1 MSFDTIVVVCFVL
14 GQWRLAVLFLRW
26 ASRWHARRPL
36 LFAIG
41 LFELLVAFGYACDY
55 AEVDAWLAFRG
66 AAVLGAITYLFLALS
81 AFAVAAHAV
90 AGAIGK
96 HLDASTSKGR
106 RRALAIAGKTLIAA
120 PIATVGYGALIERT
134 NFEVRETDLPLAAL
148 PGDLDGRRI
157 LQLSDIHLSA
167 FLSERELARMIGA
180 ACELR
185 PHIVFATG
193 DFISTFGDPLEACMR
208 QLARVKSDAGM
219 FGCLGNHERYAG
231 VEEEA
236 TMLAGHYGIRVLRGE
251 SCRLRFGGSV
261 LNLAGVDYQAFSQKK
276 HYLSDAEGLV
286 EPGAYNVLLS
296 HNPDV
301 FPVAARLGFGLV
313 LAGHTHGGQVN
324 VEILDQSLNPAR
336 FYTPYV
342 RGLYRIGPA
351 AEYVTRG
358 IGTVGIPVRLGA
370 PPEITLIRLRKA

>member
-1 MSFDTIVVVCFVL
+1 VSFDTLVGACFVL

-26 ASRWHARRPL
+26 AKRWYARQPL
-36 LFAIG
+36 LFGIG
-41 LFELLVAFGYACDY
+41 LFELLVALGYACDY
-55 AEVDAWLAFRG
+55 AEVDTWLAFRS
-66 AAVLGAITYLFLALS
+66 AAVIGAITYLYLALS

-96 HLDASTSKGR
+96 NAGTNKGR
-106 RRALAIAGKTLIAA
+106 RRALAIAGKSLIVAPVAA
-120 PIATVGYGALIERT
+120 IGYGALIERT
-134 NFEVRETDLPLAAL
+134 NFQVSEVDLPLAAL
-148 PGDLDGRRI
+148 PADLDGVRI

-167 FLSERELARMIGA
+167 FLSERELARMIDA
-180 ACELR
+180 ACDLR

-219 FGCLGNHERYAG
+219 FGCLGNHERYAR

-236 TMLAGHYGIRVLRGE
+236 TRLAGHYGIRMLRAE
-251 SCRLRFGGSV
+251 SCHLRFGSSV
-261 LNLAGVDYQAFSQKK
+261 LNLAGVDYQTFSQKK
-276 HYLSDAEGLV
+276 RYLRGAEHLV
-286 EPGAYNVLLS
+286 EPGAYNLLLS

-370 PPEITLIRLRKA
+370 PPEIPLLRLRKA